1 MSFKLFASSFLA
13 ACGLVCAAGVEDIQQ
28 GLVPDAFK
36 QEQGLFSPG
45 NGAAAYRPALGIG
58 GSDWQLGA
66 TLYAGGGALQSE
78 SMADT
83 VSPRGFLGAYLT
95 GRKDSAEFALNLL
108 FDNFD
113 NKNLKRY
120 KDLQFTG
127 HIGFRHDWIQL
138 RAGRDAEHFG
148 PGVYNN
154 LTFNRA
160 AYAYDNVSV
169 NFDVGP
175 LKVYSFY
182 GGLQVA
188 PWKGTASIAS
198 ASPRNDNGEGPR
210 NDTAETVFKDR
221 DVYGHRYEVNTKNF
235 TFGISEATVLYDNNQ
250 PWLFVP
256 TVPLFMEKGNYSE
269 DTNNGVLSFD
279 AEYRFLGLGRVYTEF
294 LLDDME
300 SPIRLIANDNVESKW
315 GWMAGIQ
322 LDKDLDLFGK
332 GLLVGTVAEYARVE
346 PFVYTHFYSNTAQH
360 AHAGRPLGNPNG
372 PNSQAIDWS
381 VYAQFDKRFK
391 VVLHNK
397 WLWKGTDY
405 GSQLNDQTS
414 NALHT
419 KKSFLTG
426 AKMQYS
432 LAPYFTYTVD
442 HVSYQLGFRFFNE
455 QEAYGNV
462 IVWW

>member
-1 MSFKLFASSFLA
+1 MFFKSLPTLLIAFCGIVSAADFEGIRQGVTPGVFAQEMGLWEPEGSLAPGSDFASAKPPLS
-13 ACGLVCAAGVEDIQQ
+13 
-28 GLVPDAFK
+28 
-36 QEQGLFSPG
+36 
-45 NGAAAYRPALGIG
+45 IG
-58 GSDWQLGA
+58 GSDWHLGA
-66 TLYAGGGALQSE
+66 TLYAGGGAIKSTAA
-78 SMADT
+78 SDT
-83 VSPRGFLGAYLT
+83 VSPRGFFGAYLT
-95 GRKDSAEFALNLL
+95 GHKDSADFALNLL
-108 FDNFD
+108 FDNFT
-113 NKNLKRY
+113 NRNLKQF
-120 KDLQFTG
+120 KALQYTG
-127 HIGFRHDWIQL
+127 HVGYSHDWIQL

-169 NFDVGP
+169 NLNLGP

-182 GGLQVA
+182 GSLRVA
-188 PWKGTASIAS
+188 PWDSDSSFA
-198 ASPRNDNGEGPR
+198 
-210 NDTAETVFKDR
+210 DR
-221 DVYGHRYEVNTKNF
+221 DVYGHRYEVNTESF

-250 PWLFVP
+250 PWHLVP
-256 TVPLFMEKGNYSE
+256 TVPLFMEKGQFYEAS
-269 DTNNGVLSFD
+269 NNGLIAFD
-279 AEYRFLGLGRVYTEF
+279 VEYRFLGIGRVYTEF

-315 GWMAGIQ
+315 GWTAGIQ

-372 PNSQAIDWS
+372 PNNQAIDWS
-381 VYAQFDKRFK
+381 IYAQFDKRFK
-391 VVLHNK
+391 AVLHNK

-432 LAPYFTYTVD
+432 LAPYFSYMVD

-455 QEAYGNV
+455 NEAFGNV
-462 IVWW
+462 VVWW